1 VVKQQKL
8 HNLITDPETGELI
21 SLETGQVVSESAL
34 SLEPE
39 WRSFDAGE
47 GIDRSRAG
55 VPTSLARHD
64 MGLSTVI
71 GRTDRDAGG
80 RAIDSSMR
88 FRMERLKKWDSRSQR
103 HSPSERNLQQAF
115 SMLAKIKERMGLPDS
130 VVEKAAYIYRKAQ
143 ERKLIRGRT
152 IGSVLAAS
160 IYVASRQMGVLRTLD
175 DVASSSNVKPKDVG
189 RSYRIIVSNM
199 ELQVPMLDPA
209 KYVVKVA
216 NNTNISERTKRKAV
230 ALIIEAQRKGIS
242 VGKDPMGIAA
252 SVLYLA
258 GQVNGEPK
266 TQSDIAKASG
276 VTEITVRNRS
286 KELKARLGLAAG
298 AGDVIAN

>member
-1 VVKQQKL
+1 M
-8 HNLITDPETGELI
+8 
-21 SLETGQVVSESAL
+21 
-34 SLEPE
+34 EPE
-39 WRSFDAGE
+39 WRSFDLGE
-47 GIDRSRAG
+47 SNDRSRTG

-71 GRTDRDAGG
+71 GRTDRDASGN
-80 RAIDSSMR
+80 AIDPNMR
-88 FRMERLKKWDSRSQR
+88 FRMQRLKKWDSRSQR
-103 HSPSERNLQQAF
+103 HSPSDRNLQQAF
-115 SMLAKIKERMGLPDS
+115 SMLAKLKERMGLPDM
-130 VVEKAAYIYRKAQ
+130 VIEKAAYIYRKAQ

-160 IYVASRQMGVLRTLD
+160 IYIASRQMGVLRTLD
-175 DVASSSNVKPKDVG
+175 DVSAGSDVKPKDVG
-189 RSYRIIVSNM
+189 RSYRVLVSNM
-199 ELQVPMLDPA
+199 ELQVPMLEPA

-230 ALIIEAQRKGIS
+230 AIILEAQRKGIS

-258 GQVNGEPK
+258 GQVLGEYK
-266 TQSDIAKASG
+266 TQADIAKAAG

-286 KELKARLGLAAG
+286 RELKTRLGRLVEPA
-298 AGDVIAN
+298 VIAN

>member
-1 VVKQQKL
+1 MVKQKL
-8 HNLITDPETGELI
+8 RNLITDPETGELI
-21 SLETGQVVSESAL
+21 SLDSGQVVSEGAL

-39 WRSFDAGE
+39 WRSFDSGE
-47 GIDRSRAG
+47 GNDRSRAG

-80 RAIDSSMR
+80 NSIDSNMR
-88 FRMERLKKWDSRSQR
+88 FRMERLKKWDNRSQR
-103 HSPSERNLQQAF
+103 HSPSERNLQHAF

-130 VVEKAAYIYRKAQ
+130 VIEKAAYIYRKAQ

-160 IYVASRQMGVLRTLD
+160 IYIASRQMGVLRTLD
-175 DVASSSNVKPKDVG
+175 DVSASSDIKPKDVG
-189 RSYRIIVSNM
+189 RSYRVLVSSM
-199 ELQVPMLDPA
+199 ELQVPMLEPT
-209 KYVVKVA
+209 KFVVKVA
-216 NNTNISERTKRKAV
+216 NNIKISERTKRKAV
-230 ALIIEAQRKGIS
+230 AIILEAQRRGIS

-258 GQVNGEPK
+258 GQVTGEYK
-266 TQSDIAKASG
+266 TQADVAAAAG
-276 VTEITVRNRS
+276 VTEITVRNRAR
-286 KELKARLGLAAG
+286 ELKARLGRLVEPAI
-298 AGDVIAN
+298 VAN

>member
-1 VVKQQKL
+1 M

-21 SLETGQVVSESAL
+21 SLESGQVVSESAL

-47 GIDRSRAG
+47 SNERSRAG

-80 RAIDSSMR
+80 NLIDSNMR

-115 SMLAKIKERMGLPDS
+115 TMLAKIKDRMSLPDA
-130 VVEKAAYIYRKAQ
+130 VIEKAAYIYRKAQ
-143 ERKLIRGRT
+143 EKKLIRGRT

-160 IYVASRQMGVLRTLD
+160 IYIASRQMGVLRTLD
-175 DVASSSNVKPKDVG
+175 DVSGSSDVKPKDVG
-189 RSYRIIVSNM
+189 RSYRMLVSNM
-199 ELQVPMLDPA
+199 ELEVPMIDPS

-216 NNTNISERTKRKAV
+216 NNTNLSEKTKRKA
-230 ALIIEAQRKGIS
+230 LSIIIEAQRRGIS

-258 GQVNGEPK
+258 GQATGEYK
-266 TQSDIAKASG
+266 TQSEIAGAAG

-286 KELKARLGLAAG
+286 RELKSRLGLTFG
-298 AGDVIAN
+298 ASMPN

>member
-1 VVKQQKL
+1 MVKQKL
-8 HNLITDPETGELI
+8 RNLITDPETGELI
-21 SLETGQVVSESAL
+21 SLDSGQVVSEGAL

-47 GIDRSRAG
+47 ANDRSRAG

-80 RAIDSSMR
+80 NSIDSDMR
-88 FRMERLKKWDSRSQR
+88 FRMERLKKWDNRSQR

-115 SMLAKIKERMGLPDS
+115 TMLAKIKERMSLPDS
-130 VVEKAAYIYRKAQ
+130 VIEKAAYIYRKAQ

-160 IYVASRQMGVLRTLD
+160 IYIASRQMGVLRTLD
-175 DVASSSNVKPKDVG
+175 DVSASSDVKPKDVG
-189 RSYRIIVSNM
+189 RSYRVLVSSM
-199 ELQVPMLDPA
+199 ELQVPMLEPT
-209 KYVVKVA
+209 KFVVKVA
-216 NNTNISERTKRKAV
+216 NNINISERTKRKAV
-230 ALIIEAQRKGIS
+230 AIILEAQRRGIS

-258 GQVNGEPK
+258 GQVTGEYK
-266 TQSDIAKASG
+266 TQAEIAGAAG

-286 KELKARLGLAAG
+286 RELKARLGRLVEPAI
-298 AGDVIAN
+298 VAN

>member
-1 VVKQQKL
+1 MVKQKL
-8 HNLITDPETGELI
+8 RNLITDPETGELI
-21 SLETGQVVSESAL
+21 SLDSGQVLSEGAL

-39 WRSFDAGE
+39 WRSFDSGE
-47 GIDRSRAG
+47 GNDRSRAG

-80 RAIDSSMR
+80 NSIDSNMR
-88 FRMERLKKWDSRSQR
+88 FRMERLKKWDNRSQR
-103 HSPSERNLQQAF
+103 HSPSERNLQHAF

-130 VVEKAAYIYRKAQ
+130 VIEKAAYIYRKAQ

-160 IYVASRQMGVLRTLD
+160 IYIASRQMGVLRTLD
-175 DVASSSNVKPKDVG
+175 DVSASSDIKPKDVG
-189 RSYRIIVSNM
+189 RSYRVLVSSM
-199 ELQVPMLDPA
+199 ELQVPMLEPT
-209 KYVVKVA
+209 KFVVKVA
-216 NNTNISERTKRKAV
+216 NNIKISERTKRKAV
-230 ALIIEAQRKGIS
+230 AIILEAQRRGIS

-258 GQVNGEPK
+258 GQVTGEYK
-266 TQSDIAKASG
+266 TQADVAAAAG
-276 VTEITVRNRS
+276 VTEITVRNRAR
-286 KELKARLGLAAG
+286 ELKARLGRLVEPA
-298 AGDVIAN
+298 VVAN

>member
-1 VVKQQKL
+1 VVKQKL
-8 HNLITDPETGELI
+8 RNLITDPETGELI
-21 SLETGQVVSESAL
+21 SLDSGQVVSEGAL

-39 WRSFDAGE
+39 WRSFDSGE
-47 GIDRSRAG
+47 GNDRSRAG

-80 RAIDSSMR
+80 NSIDSNMR
-88 FRMERLKKWDSRSQR
+88 FRMERLKKWDNRSQR
-103 HSPSERNLQQAF
+103 HSPSERNLQHAF

-130 VVEKAAYIYRKAQ
+130 VIEKAAYIYRKAQ

-160 IYVASRQMGVLRTLD
+160 IYIASRQMGVLRTLD
-175 DVASSSNVKPKDVG
+175 DVSASSDIKPKDVG
-189 RSYRIIVSNM
+189 RSYRVLVSSM
-199 ELQVPMLDPA
+199 ELQVPMLEPT
-209 KYVVKVA
+209 KFVVKVA
-216 NNTNISERTKRKAV
+216 NNIKISERTKRKAV
-230 ALIIEAQRKGIS
+230 AIILEAQRRGIS

-258 GQVNGEPK
+258 GQVTGEYK
-266 TQSDIAKASG
+266 TQADVAAAAG
-276 VTEITVRNRS
+276 VTEITVRNRAR
-286 KELKARLGLAAG
+286 ELKARLGRLVEPA
-298 AGDVIAN
+298 VVAN

>member
-1 VVKQQKL
+1 MGKQKL
-8 HNLITDPETGELI
+8 RNLITDPETGELI
-21 SLETGQVVSESAL
+21 SLESGQVVSESV

-47 GIDRSRAG
+47 SNERSRTG
-55 VPTSLARHD
+55 IPTSLARHD

-80 RAIDSSMR
+80 NAIDSDMR

-103 HSPSERNLQQAF
+103 HSPSERNLHQAF
-115 SMLAKIKERMGLPDS
+115 SLLAKIKERMSLPDA
-130 VVEKAAYIYRKAQ
+130 VVEKAAYIYRRAQ
-143 ERKLIRGRT
+143 EKKMIRGRT

-175 DVASSSNVKPKDVG
+175 DVSAASNIKPKDVG
-189 RSYRIIVSNM
+189 RSYRMLVSNM
-199 ELQVPMLDPA
+199 ELQVPMLEPA

-216 NNTNISERTKRKAV
+216 NNTSISERTKRKAI
-230 ALIIEAQRKGIS
+230 AIILEAQRKGVS

-258 GQVNGEPK
+258 GQATGEYR
-266 TQSDIAKASG
+266 TQADVAKAAG
-276 VTEITVRNRS
+276 VTEITVRNRAR
-286 KELKARLGLAAG
+286 ELKTRLGRLVEPE
-298 AGDVIAN
+298 VIAN